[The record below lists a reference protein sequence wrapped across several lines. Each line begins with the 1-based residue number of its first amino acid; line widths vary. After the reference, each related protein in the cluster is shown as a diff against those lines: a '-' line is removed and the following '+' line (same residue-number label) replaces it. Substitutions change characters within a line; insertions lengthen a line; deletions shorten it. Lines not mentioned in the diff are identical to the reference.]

1 MKNVY
6 CEKIHLVH
14 FSPSQDDLSV
24 TLSNI
29 LAKLHIFL
37 TDVLL
42 KSIKGKQKKNFN
54 KSFSVAGKTFLNT
67 DRFLTDIF
75 FIENL
80 IFIIQC
86 VFFNLTV

>member
-1 MKNVY
+1 MAQKKIKIETLKFVSWYWFAAVLYMKNVY

-14 FSPSQDDLSV
+14 FSPSQDDFSV

-42 KSIKGKQKKNFN
+42 KSIKGKQKKTLTNH
-54 KSFSVAGKTFLNT
+54 FL
-67 DRFLTDIF
+67 
-75 FIENL
+75 
-80 IFIIQC
+80 
-86 VFFNLTV
+86 